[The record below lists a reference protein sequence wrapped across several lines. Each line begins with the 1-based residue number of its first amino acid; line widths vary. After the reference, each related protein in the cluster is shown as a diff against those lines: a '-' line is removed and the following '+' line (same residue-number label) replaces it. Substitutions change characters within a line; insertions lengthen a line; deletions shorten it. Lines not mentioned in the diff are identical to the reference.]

1 MNAESAGWSG
11 IGKVEVEVE
20 DVLLLHLQLLANQ
33 VQEQVA
39 FLQLILDD
47 AKNGQHVLLLAKL
60 HAIVYL
66 TVEVDG
72 EVADLQQGAANMQEL
87 CDGLHHILRAHNDA
101 ACKGEWTIE
110 PSAHDGTAINLCI
123 EANDAAISSHLSI
136 WFDAE
141 SRRVA
146 MCTNHVE
153 ASLAKRFCANTE
165 GIDGRVVLR
174 EEELLAWLHLAK
186 FVAGIKSFE
195 ASLLEL
201 LTDVL
206 DCQEVHRRVVEEL
219 QKGVNIVHSSQLSWE
234 LKK

>member
-1 MNAESAGWSG
+1 MNAESAGWCGVS
-11 IGKVEVEVE
+11 KVEVKVE

-33 VQEQVA
+33 ASEQVA

-47 AKNGQHVLLLAKL
+47 AEDGQHILLLAQL
-60 HAIVYL
+60 HAIVHL

-72 EVADLQQGAANMQEL
+72 EVADLQQGTADMQKL
-87 CDGLHHILRAHNDA
+87 CDWLHHILRAYNNA
-101 ACKGEWTIE
+101 ACKGEWTVE
-110 PSAHDGTAINLCI
+110 PSAHDGTAINLCV
-123 EANDAAISSHLSI
+123 EANDTAISSHLSI
-136 WFDAE
+136 RFDAE

-186 FVAGIKSFE
+186 LVACIKTLE
-195 ASLLEL
+195 TSLLEL